1 MTEAPCATPN
11 HVWGWCRRGRV
22 GFAPTRHPSYSPHL
36 SRLFAGS
43 GPFGFEHLPLKPL
56 HMSWTT
62 RHPSR
67 PTGKSW
73 NVVPA
78 AGEHN
83 AWGTIKRHPATYLN
97 HGPMSSLVSSQ
108 GATSPPLPNGCGRE
122 LIGPSLYRDQK
133 GKHLVYGMQQA
144 QTAPRRKA
152 RRADEATA
160 IAISPRPPE
169 RPGALPKFRVS
180 Q

>member
-1 MTEAPCATPN
+1 M
-11 HVWGWCRRGRV
+11 

-36 SRLFAGS
+36 SHLFAGS
-43 GPFGFEHLPLKPL
+43 GPFGFERLPLKPL

-97 HGPMSSLVSSQ
+97 HGPRSSLVSSQ

-133 GKHLVYGMQQA
+133 GKASGVRHATGADRATKEGKASGRSDRHCHLPSASGE
-144 QTAPRRKA
+144 A
-152 RRADEATA
+152 RGASEIQGVPVDELQEYLY
-160 IAISPRPPE
+160 P
-169 RPGALPKFRVS
+169 
-180 Q
+180 